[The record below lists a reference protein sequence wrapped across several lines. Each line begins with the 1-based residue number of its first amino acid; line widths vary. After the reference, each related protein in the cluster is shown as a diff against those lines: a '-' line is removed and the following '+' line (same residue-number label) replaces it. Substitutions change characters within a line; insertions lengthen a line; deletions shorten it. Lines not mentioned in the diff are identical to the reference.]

1 MTKQRPDFIIID
13 DPYKEPKMNPHSL
26 LDVKHH
32 PLTDTNG
39 FIALN
44 SWMGSDVDI
53 AEKAR
58 TSYGRD
64 GKSARQLKLQLL
76 TKRHGEIIR
85 IEQADGNNC
94 ILTHRDGR
102 VRVTEVLFTQE
113 EQEQIAKAEAEDRNL
128 IRRLLRDAHTSPF
141 EMVEFIFIV
150 QVPMDC
156 WRQWVRHRTASIN
169 EYSTRYMEAIDC
181 FQITNPTEW
190 RLQST
195 DNKQGSSGY
204 LTEWPEDAKIH
215 DVSNNSDNEKKTYHT
230 QVKEHT
236 FITYNKTAN
245 PGQVLSKL
253 ENEYHN
259 HSRRIYQERLALGV
273 AREQARKDLP
283 LSTYTRA
290 YWKCDLHNIF
300 NFLRLRLDPHAQEE
314 IRRYAQSMYSIV
326 QQVCPIACEALED
339 YVLQA
344 RKFSRM
350 EMAVL
355 KDMLEIVENHFQSYG
370 QPIFDQ
376 PGEVGAF
383 GKHPDMT
390 KSEWK
395 DFVAKLS

>member
-1 MTKQRPDFIIID
+1 MTKQRPDFVIID

-76 TKRHGEIIR
+76 SGRHGEIIR
-85 IEQADGNNC
+85 IEQADDNNC

-102 VRVTEVLFTQE
+102 IRVCEVFFTQK
-113 EQEQIAKAEAEDRNL
+113 EQEQIAAAEAEDRNL

-181 FQITNPTEW
+181 FQITDPTEW
-190 RLQST
+190 RLQSK

-204 LTEWPEDAKIH
+204 LTEWPEEQKSVLEPEH
-215 DVSNNSDNEKKTYHT
+215 DYHT
-230 QVKEHT
+230 DAGKYLSYRE
-236 FITYNKTAN
+236 AN
-245 PGQVLSKL
+245 LQM
-253 ENEYHN
+253 YA
-259 HSRRIYQERLALGV
+259 SRVYQERLDFGI

-326 QQVCPIACEALED
+326 KQVCPIACEALED

-350 EMAVL
+350 EMELIREVFESL
-355 KDMLEIVENHFQSYG
+355 KIPGVNNG
-370 QPIFDQ
+370 QFWVDEHKPD
-376 PGEVGAF
+376 
-383 GKHPDMT
+383 DMT

>member
-1 MTKQRPDFIIID
+1 MTNRPDFVIID
-13 DPYKEPKMNPHSL
+13 DPYKEPPMNPHAL

-44 SWMGSDVDI
+44 SWMGTDVDI

-76 TKRHGEIIR
+76 TKRHGDIIR
-85 IEQADGNNC
+85 IEHVDDNNC
-94 ILTHRDGR
+94 VLTHRDGR
-102 VRVTEVLFTQE
+102 VRVDQVIFTQE
-113 EQEQIAKAEAEDRNL
+113 EQEQIAAAESEDRSL
-128 IRRLLRDAHTSPF
+128 IRRLLRDGHTSPF
-141 EMVEFIFIV
+141 EMVEFIFLV

-181 FQITNPTEW
+181 FQITDPTEW
-190 RLQST
+190 RLQSK

-204 LTEWPEDAKIH
+204 LEEWPEGTKFEKDKDEEVYVKNTTGYTAI
-215 DVSNNSDNEKKTYHT
+215 VNEDEIWRVHP
-230 QVKEHT
+230 
-236 FITYNKTAN
+236 NRN
-245 PGQVLSKL
+245 PGEFLSHRETRFHEEAHIL
-253 ENEYHN
+253 Y
-259 HSRRIYQERLALGV
+259 RERLALGI

-300 NFLRLRLDPHAQEE
+300 NFLRLRMDPHAQEE
-314 IRRYAQSMYSIV
+314 IRKYAHCMYSIV
-326 QQVCPIACEALED
+326 KSVCPVACEALND

-350 EMAVL
+350 EMELIKEVFNDL
-355 KDMLEIVENHFQSYG
+355 KIPEVNNG
-370 QPIFDQ
+370 QFWVD
-376 PGEVGAF
+376 EH
-383 GKHPDMT
+383 KPDSMT
-390 KSEWK
+390 KTEWN
-395 DFVAKLS
+395 DFIKKLS